1 MKEEGGNILANKT
14 QGGLKTWWWGWVV
27 CAAVDAHQPLL
38 CQHTGWRP
46 IPIVNIINI
55 NINIIAG
62 IVVNVDDGA
71 VVGGVVA
78 VA

>member
-1 MKEEGGNILANKT
+1 M
-14 QGGLKTWWWGWVV
+14 TWWWGWVV

-38 CQHTGWRP
+38 CQHTGRRP
-46 IPIVNIINI
+46 IPIIVDII
-55 NINIIAG
+55 NINIIAV